1 MTISRRTLLKGGVSV
16 AVTGLAMPSV
26 IAQPAPIKLGA
37 TSPFSG
43 PQAVLGVT
51 FDAGIECAVNIAN
64 KNGGILGRQIE
75 LIKRD
80 DKGTG
85 VGAVAAARELFDMD
99 VKLLVGAFQS
109 QTSLAMAPI
118 LPDSGAVLIGTGTA
132 MSLTHEGFNRHF
144 FRGYANSSMNFGGLG
159 RAVGKKFPDVSE
171 WASIAFDS
179 AFGHD
184 SLVAVR
190 GGLRAV
196 QPKAPNF
203 APPIFVTP
211 TASDFK
217 VEIGNLMAM
226 DIEGL
231 YIGMLGGPAI
241 TFLQQARS
249 VGLLDKLRVIAEGGN
264 DTAIGKAMQK
274 NTPLN
279 IWSRGYW
286 YPEHPIFAENP
297 VSRELYD
304 EYVRL
309 TGKVFPDSM
318 AQAGH
323 KVALAMIKGI
333 EKAGSPDA
341 EAVIGAL
348 EGLEYVAA
356 DGPTTIRKEDHQAF
370 GRSQYGNI
378 GPLDKEPFY
387 AVREVIEIDDKD
399 TIEPAAPGVPF
410 KFE

>member
-1 MTISRRTLLKGGVSV
+1 MTVSRRTLLKGAASI
-16 AVTGLAMPSV
+16 AATGLAMPAV
-26 IAQPAPIKLGA
+26 IAKPAPIRLGA

-51 FDAGIECAVNIAN
+51 FHAGIECAVNIAN
-64 KNGGILGRQIE
+64 NKGGILGRQIE

-99 VKLLVGAFQS
+99 VRLLVGAFQS
-109 QTSLAMAPI
+109 QTALAMAPI
-118 LPDSGAVLIGTGTA
+118 LPDGNGVLIGTGTA
-132 MSLTHEGFNRHF
+132 MSLTHEDFNRHF
-144 FRGYANSSMNFGGLG
+144 FRGYANSNMNFGGLG
-159 RAVGKKFPDVSE
+159 RAVGQKFQDVSE
-171 WASIAFDS
+171 WASIAFDT

-184 SLVAVR
+184 SLV
-190 GGLRAV
+190 GLRNGLSAV
-196 QPKAPNF
+196 QPKVPNF
-203 APPIFVTP
+203 ASPIFVAP

-217 VEIGNLMAM
+217 IEIANLMATNA
-226 DIEGL
+226 EGL

-249 VGLLDKLRVIAEGGN
+249 VGLLDKFKVIAEGGN

-286 YPEHPIFAENP
+286 YPEHPIFAGNP

-309 TGKVFPDSM
+309 TGKVYPDSM

-333 EKAGSPDA
+333 EKAGSPDT
-341 EAVIGAL
+341 EAVISAL
-348 EGLEYVAA
+348 EGLEFIAA

-399 TIEPAAPGVPF
+399 TIEPATPGVPF
-410 KFE
+410 KLK